1 MKCDV
6 CGLRTASG
14 VISMISGG
22 RSVTRRICTQCML
35 QLRRPSAYTIQMTLL
50 GTLPQQETEQ
60 HCPVCG
66 RSEQTVRRTGRL
78 GCPKCY
84 QAFEP
89 LLAPLVEQLGSA
101 QRKETPSDGAGAPQ
115 PAESAIDRLREE
127 MFRAVNAEE
136 YERAAELRDEIRAL
150 QAARREAEE

>member
-1 MKCDV
+1 
-6 CGLRTASG
+6 
-14 VISMISGG
+14 MISGG

-35 QLRRPSAYTIQMTLL
+35 QLRRPSVYTIQMTLL
-50 GTLPQQETEQ
+50 GTLPQQETEL
-60 HCPVCG
+60 HCPACG

-89 LLAPLVEQLGSA
+89 LLTPLVEQLGSM
-101 QRKETPSDGAGAPQ
+101 QRKDTPSDVASVPQ
-115 PAESAIDRLREE
+115 PAENEIDRLREE